1 MKLFCVATII
11 LSFSFMMNGQSL
23 IVKSHPLDKET
34 VITDLSDPEG
44 SGKMLISVNVD
55 YKNGTDSTLY
65 FVGNSPEA
73 AFRTLGI
80 GVAQITNMTN
90 ITDEK
95 YIREMLLYFTD
106 RFPKVNLWVSVSAE
120 VPCSE

>member
-1 MKLFCVATII
+1 MNILKLFFIAII
-11 LSFSFMMNGQSL
+11 VFSFMM
-23 IVKSHPLDKET
+23 
-34 VITDLSDPEG
+34 
-44 SGKMLISVNVD
+44 
-55 YKNGTDSTLY
+55 NGTDSTLY

-120 VPCSE
+120 VPCSD